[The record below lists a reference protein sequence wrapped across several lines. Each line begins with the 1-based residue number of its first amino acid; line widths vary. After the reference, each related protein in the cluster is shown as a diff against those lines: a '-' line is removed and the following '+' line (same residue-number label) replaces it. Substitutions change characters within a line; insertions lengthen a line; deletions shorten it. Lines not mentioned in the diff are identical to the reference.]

1 MDPID
6 QSPLLAWP
14 DSRESLH
21 SSLSEAGLAPGS
33 VARLAEQARPALVLE
48 TTPCEESR
56 IPLGASKIGG
66 LPDLPDTMAWPERP
80 PYGDAAERTQAHLT
94 EADRL
99 ASEATRPGSWLT
111 PEHAREASREQ
122 SDLARAVTAVFPL
135 AFIAQLDLAAL
146 SLTPG
151 FPAALPH
158 HGRLLLFC
166 DYWVKPKP
174 YDPHAAAGL
183 RLIWDKTPVERLE
196 RKAEPA
202 ALTALAQERWSSRF
216 KPAAVTARPVVTAI
230 PPSDKGFDAFPHGE
244 EASTFWDEDSEE
256 IHYETWLGRYGT
268 PDGKGGA
275 NHQLGGWPRPLQNG
289 MQAQAQLAS
298 HGIFCGTGEAY
309 ASAEARRLLRSAD
322 RWRLLL
328 QIGRDDALGL
338 LPSGALYILMREH
351 DMRIRAFDR
360 AWMVFQKP

>member
-1 MDPID
+1 
-6 QSPLLAWP
+6 
-14 DSRESLH
+14 
-21 SSLSEAGLAPGS
+21 
-33 VARLAEQARPALVLE
+33 
-48 TTPCEESR
+48 
-56 IPLGASKIGG
+56 
-66 LPDLPDTMAWPERP
+66 MAWPERP
-80 PYGDAAERTQAHLT
+80 PYGDAIERAQSHLN

-122 SDLARAVTAVFPL
+122 SDLATAVTSAFPL
-135 AFIAQLDLAAL
+135 AFLAQLDLASL

-166 DYWVKPKP
+166 DYWAKPKS
-174 YDPHAAAGL
+174 YDPHAATGL
-183 RLIWDKTPVERLE
+183 RLIWDKTPVEHLE

-202 ALTALAQERWSSRF
+202 ALAALAQERWSSRF

-230 PPSDKGFDAFPHGE
+230 PPSDKGFDAFPHGV

-256 IHYETWLGRYGT
+256 VRYETWLGRYGT
-268 PDGKGGA
+268 PDGRDSA

-298 HGIFCGTGEAY
+298 HGIFCGAGEAF

-338 LPSGALYILMREH
+338 LPSGTLYILMREH